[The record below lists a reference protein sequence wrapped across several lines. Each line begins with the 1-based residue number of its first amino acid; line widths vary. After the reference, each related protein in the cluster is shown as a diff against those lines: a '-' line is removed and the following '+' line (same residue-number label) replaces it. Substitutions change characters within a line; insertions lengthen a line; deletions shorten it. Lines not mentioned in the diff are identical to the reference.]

1 MVKPIGPRPA
11 EKASPEGGPSPA
23 EKAPPEG
30 APGPAEKA
38 SAGEEPAEGGPAAEA
53 AAVGAARPEEMPA
66 KRVARPAM
74 RVLRRVVAL
83 AVTAGIALVVT
94 WTGLDEVLS
103 DRDMQRHGARAQ
115 VPVIATR
122 HEPRQAFEATVRMPD
137 GTVATI
143 VEPPG
148 PVRTGGT
155 IEVVYWTDDQ
165 ADPESPRWWPNADTY
180 VVGLIAGAVDLVALA
195 VLYGLVVPP
204 IRRRHRTEGGG
215 IWFRRARRR

>member
-1 MVKPIGPRPA
+1 VVKPIGPR
-11 EKASPEGGPSPA
+11 PA

-53 AAVGAARPEEMPA
+53 AAVGTARPEEMPA

-165 ADPESPRWWPNADTY
+165 ADPESPGWPNADTY
-180 VVGLIAGAVDLVALA
+180 VVGLMAGAVDLVALA